1 MRRKRTPGKATERK
15 HTDVSLR
22 AERRKTDSEL
32 RRARGRIADDADT
45 LVQRAR
51 RRADDLLESARVA
64 EDEALDQRRAAPRE
78 RSRLAARRTA
88 EDRQLSA
95 DRNAVDRKVAHD
107 RGERQRAYAGLLAI
121 EREQTDRRLAI
132 ERRRADEAVTA
143 RDDFF
148 AMVAHD
154 LGNLLSAVSF
164 NAAALARLDR
174 TADGTLAVRHAA
186 GLEQGTRQMVQL
198 VGDLLDVARIEAG
211 RLIVLPEPHDGGK
224 LVQEAVAAFAPLA
237 AARKVT
243 LTTRIDAKAAHAIV
257 ERNRVLQVLSNLI
270 SNALAVTP
278 RGGRI
283 TVRMRQVNKMLCF
296 AVEDTGPGI
305 ARDKLERIFER
316 ESATRGRRSRG
327 KGLGIGL
334 HIARGIVEAHGGR
347 IWAVSTPGRGSTF
360 RFTLPITTRRE
371 PPPSRR

>member
-1 MRRKRTPGKATERK
+1 MRRKPTPGKASERK

-32 RRARGRIADDADT
+32 RRARGRIAADADT

-51 RRADDLLESARVA
+51 RRADDLLQSTRTA
-64 EDEALDQRRAAPRE
+64 EDAALDQRGAASPE
-78 RSRLAARRTA
+78 RSRLATRRAT
-88 EDRQLSA
+88 EDRQLLA
-95 DRNAVDRKVAHD
+95 DRSAADRQVARD

-121 EREQTDRRLAI
+121 ERAQTDRRLAI
-132 ERRRADEAVTA
+132 ERRRADEAVNA

-243 LTTRIDAKAAHAIV
+243 LTTRIDAKAAHAV
-257 ERNRVLQVLSNLI
+257 VDRNRVLQVLSNLI

-305 ARDKLERIFER
+305 ARDKLDRIFDR
-316 ESATRGRRSRG
+316 AAKPGRSGG

-334 HIARGIVEAHGGR
+334 HIARAIVEAHGGR
-347 IWAVSTPGRGSTF
+347 IWAVSTPGSGSTF
-360 RFTLPITTRRE
+360 RFTVPITTRRE
-371 PPPSRR
+371 PPPPSRR